1 MASMM
6 AYLTGKPAVDQK
18 TLRPVKS
25 HGTLKRT
32 TLSALTKRTLGSGNL
47 RAAVK
52 LPKNEDLNEWIAV
65 SVGQAWPRTPSPSA
79 AWLTGSLLLHL
90 APPRV
95 RRPTPWTFSTR
106 SRCCTGSWRT
116 MRK

>member
-6 AYLTGKPAVDQK
+6 AYLAGKPAVDNK

-32 TLSALTKRTLGSGNL
+32 TLSQLTKRTLGSGNL

-52 LPKNEDLNEWIAV
+52 LPHNEDLNEWIAV
-65 SVGQAWPRTPSPSA
+65 SAVPGHARPLAAPR
-79 AWLTGSLLLHL
+79 
-90 APPRV
+90 
-95 RRPTPWTFSTR
+95 
-106 SRCCTGSWRT
+106 
-116 MRK
+116 